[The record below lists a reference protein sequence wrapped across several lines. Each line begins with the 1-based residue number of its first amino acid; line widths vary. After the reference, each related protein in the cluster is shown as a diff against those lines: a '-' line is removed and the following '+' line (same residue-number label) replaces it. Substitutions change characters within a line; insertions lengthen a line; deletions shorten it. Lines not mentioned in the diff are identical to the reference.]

1 MSVWVS
7 DVCSSYLHHAG
18 PTWPTYRYFGSGNAL
33 LLRSR
38 CILTDEPFD
47 PRMTRTGG
55 EDTILFERLKRDGRT
70 FAWCAEAPVLEHVDG
85 SRVTLAYL
93 AKRSFR
99 RGQRPPIA
107 CALVRPPDRFGLPRW
122 LAIGAAQAVV
132 PGIAALG
139 LADRQSVV

>member
-99 RGQRPPIA
+99 RGQSPTIA
-107 CALVRPPDRFGLPRW
+107 CAMVRQIGRAHVSTPVTNAQLVYRL
-122 LAIGAAQAVV
+122 L
-132 PGIAALG
+132 IANKKN
-139 LADRQSVV
+139 